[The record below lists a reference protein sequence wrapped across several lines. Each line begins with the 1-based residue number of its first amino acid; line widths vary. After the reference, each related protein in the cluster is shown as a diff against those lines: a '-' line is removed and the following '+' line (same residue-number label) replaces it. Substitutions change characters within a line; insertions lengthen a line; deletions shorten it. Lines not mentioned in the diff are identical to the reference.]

1 MALQPLRKEDLQ
13 LGKPIPYSVF
23 DGERVLLLGQG
34 CVIESES
41 VLDALRS
48 NGMFSTDDK
57 GSGKGQG
64 LFYRPSSQAGLT
76 GAGQVSSHASER
88 AGPCVEDLPAAK
100 ATSTVGEDS
109 LIGFGE
115 TNLRMGDPMQVRF
128 DDGSTDR
135 YPVRLIGAVDKRS
148 IMISHPQIDGRMI
161 FLRESQVLRLKA
173 LRGKHAYA
181 FEASVLK
188 CQLTPFPYVH
198 LNCPQ
203 QVRATTV
210 RKAYRVGLSA
220 IASVGL
226 SGERARATCNMKD
239 ISIAGTLLHA
249 PRELALVGAT
259 VEVAFRLQIDGQPVT
274 FKVPGLIR
282 NARDIEDGNG
292 RSRSCGVEFVDMD
305 AEQRRLL
312 QSFIYESLLSEA

>member
-1 MALQPLRKEDLQ
+1 MSLQPLRKEDLQ

-23 DGERVLLLGQG
+23 DGERVLLLSRG

-41 VLDALRS
+41 VLDALRTS
-48 NGMFSTDDK
+48 GMFSSDDK
-57 GSGKGQG
+57 AAGKGQG
-64 LFYRPSSQAGLT
+64 MLYRPSVQAGLI
-76 GAGQVSSHASER
+76 AANQASER
-88 AGPCVEDLPAAK
+88 VGPGVEDLPAAR

-115 TNLRMGDPMQVRF
+115 SNLRMGDPMQVRF
-128 DDGSTDR
+128 DDGSKDR

-148 IMISHPQIDGRMI
+148 ILITHPQIEGRMI
-161 FLRESQVLRLKA
+161 FLREGQVLRLKA

-188 CQLTPFPYVH
+188 CQLTPFPYLH
-198 LNCPQ
+198 LNHPP

-226 SGERARATCNMKD
+226 NGERARATCNMKD

-259 VEVAFRLQIDGQPVT
+259 IEVAFRLQIDGQPVT

-282 NARDIEDGNG
+282 NAREIEDGNG
-292 RSRSCGVEFVDMD
+292 RFRSCGVEFVEMD
-305 AEQRRLL
+305 AEQKRFL